1 MQTQPRYAEVILPV
15 PLPGMFTYAVP
26 DELAEQVCPGKRV
39 VVSFGKKRILLGM
52 VRTILDQCND
62 GIIPKE
68 ILAVM
73 DDKPLVTETHL
84 SFWDWIVQYY
94 LCNPGEILVAAL
106 PGSFRLESETGIELH
121 PDFDGDTGKLSD
133 KEFLV
138 VEALQ
143 FTPRLTISDISE
155 IVDQKRVMN
164 LVNSLIEKNIVV
176 STATITEVYRP
187 KTITIVRLGEK
198 YHAEETLNLL
208 MDELGKRAFKQL
220 SLLMAFLQVAGLN
233 LKNAAIRKKE
243 LVLMAGASLSA
254 YNALCDKGV
263 FEEFSEEVSRLG
275 NFEAVRNIND
285 IVLNEMQESA
295 LEGIQEGFA
304 KNLPVLLH
312 GVTGSGKTEVYIRL
326 MNDCIRSGRQV
337 LYLLP
342 EIALTSQIINR
353 LRAYFGNKVQLFHS
367 RYSEQERTELWNRIV
382 SFSGLHDDPW
392 IIVGARSSLFLPM
405 TDAGLII
412 VDEEHDHS
420 FKQFDPAP
428 RYQARDAAV
437 MLAAKLKIPV
447 ILGTATPSLESY
459 HNART
464 GKYWLVNLPV
474 RYGKSAMPTVYVAD
488 VAESQRRREMKS
500 HFTPL
505 LITHIKQAL
514 ETKQQVIL
522 FQNRRGFSLRVFCT
536 VCGWHPGC
544 PHCDVTLT
552 YHKYIDKLKC
562 HYCGFQTIVPKRCS
576 DCGSDEVRTAG
587 FGTEKIEE
595 DIAILFPK
603 ARVRR
608 MDFDTTRTKNAYQAI
623 IGDFEQRVVDILVG
637 TQMVTKGLDFSNVGV
652 VGVMNADAMIAFPD
666 FRSHERS
673 FQHIVQVS
681 GRAGR
686 QSVPGFVVIQT
697 GRPSHDIIKLARDHN
712 FTGMY
717 EMEIN
722 ERKQF
727 FYPPFSRLVKI
738 ICKSKDARILSQAAM
753 LLAGELRDTLGNY
766 VLGPEYPLVSKI
778 KSEYIRHILIKIV
791 PDKKLTAKKLW
802 IRHKVAS
809 FQSNDQYRKVRFVLD
824 VDPY

>member
-1 MQTQPRYAEVILPV
+1 MQSPSRYAEVILPV
-15 PLPGMFTYAVP
+15 PLPGMFTYAIP
-26 DELAEQVCPGKRV
+26 EELAGQVTPGKRV
-39 VVSFGKKRILLGM
+39 VVSFGKKRILSGM
-52 VRTILDQCND
+52 VRRILDQHD
-62 GIIPKE
+62 AGIVPKE
-68 ILAVM
+68 VLAVL
-73 DDKPLVTETHL
+73 DEKPLVAESHFT
-84 SFWDWIVQYY
+84 FWDWIAQYY

-106 PGSFRLESETGIELH
+106 PGSFRLESETGVELH
-121 PDFDGDTGKLSD
+121 PDFDDDTAKLSD
-133 KEFLV
+133 KEYLI

-164 LVNSLIEKNIVV
+164 LVNGLIDKGVV
-176 STATITEVYRP
+176 ISTETITEVYRP
-187 KTITIVRLGEK
+187 KTVTMVRLGVK
-198 YHAEETLNLL
+198 YHTEEALNLM
-208 MDELGKRAFKQL
+208 MDELGTRAFKQL
-220 SLLMAFLQVAGLN
+220 ALLMGFLQHAGLA
-233 LKNAAIRKKE
+233 LHQAAMPKSE
-243 LVLMAGASLSA
+243 VMARTGSSVAA
-254 YNALCDKGV
+254 YKALCDKGV
-263 FEEFSEEVSRLG
+263 FEEFQEEVSRLG
-275 NFEAVRNIND
+275 SYEAVRNAGD
-285 IVLNEMQESA
+285 IVLNKIQEQA
-295 LEGIQEGFA
+295 LEKIREGFGQ
-304 KNLPVLLH
+304 NLPVLLH

-326 MNDCIRSGRQV
+326 MEECIRNGKQV
-337 LYLLP
+337 MYLLP

-353 LRAYFGNKVQLFHS
+353 LRTYFGNRVQVYHS

-382 SFSGLHDDPW
+382 RFSGSDDDPW
-392 IIVGARSSLFLPM
+392 ILVGARSSLFLPL
-405 TDAGLII
+405 TDAGLVI

-420 FKQFDPAP
+420 YKQFDPAP

-437 MLAAKLKIPV
+437 MLANKLGIPV
-447 ILGTATPSLESY
+447 LLGSATPSLESY

-464 GKYWLVNLPV
+464 GKYLLVNLPD
-474 RYGKSAMPTVYVAD
+474 RYGKSNLPTVYVAD
-488 VAESQRRREMKS
+488 VAEAQRRREMKS

-505 LITHIKQAL
+505 LITHIKKAL
-514 ETKQQVIL
+514 DSKQQVIL

-536 VCGWHPGC
+536 CCGWHPGC

-576 DCGSDEVRTAG
+576 DCGSDEVKTAG

-608 MDFDTTRTKNAYQAI
+608 MDFDTTRTKNAYQSI

-652 VGVMNADAMIAFPD
+652 VGVMNADTMIAFPD

-686 QSVPGFVVIQT
+686 QSTPGFVVIQT
-697 GRPSHDIIKLARDHN
+697 GRPSHDVIRLAKEHN
-712 FTGMY
+712 YPGLF

-738 ICKSKDARILSQAAM
+738 ICKSKDARILNQAAFQ
-753 LLAGELRDTLGNY
+753 LADELRGALGHF

-778 KSEYIRHILIKIV
+778 KSEYIRHILIKLE
-791 PDKKLTAKKLW
+791 PDKKLNGKKLW
-802 IRHKVAS
+802 IRHQVARI
-809 FQSNDQYRKVRFVLD
+809 QSLDQFRKVRFIID